1 VTAANIQ
8 WLTDVRDKSE
18 ETGKLALEAMR
29 VRSRRWRSRKEKEP
43 MFRSSRVGSAVEL
56 VTHDK
61 IESEGPVLLSMSTLT
76 DSRSDNLLNND
87 QVSINF
93 EPLHQAILIYTT
105 LSILPELQTSYQTDR
120 MAQSSL
126 IMSKLTAPHLLPT
139 TLPSVTNELLG
150 FFVVEIEVLR
160 TTIGFR
166 SMRQVED
173 LWDDVVKKLVE
184 LVGGSVKSQKDM
196 GFIVDVKDTL
206 TTFVQTIEVPISPS
220 HPRLSLNHIAS
231 LPDF

>member
-1 VTAANIQ
+1 
-8 WLTDVRDKSE
+8 
-18 ETGKLALEAMR
+18 
-29 VRSRRWRSRKEKEP
+29 
-43 MFRSSRVGSAVEL
+43 MFKSSRVGSAVEL

-61 IESEGPVLLSMSTLT
+61 IESEEDLVLASMGALT
-76 DSRSDNLLNND
+76 GFLSDNLLSND
-87 QVSINF
+87 QVNINF
-93 EPLHQAILIYTT
+93 EPLYQAILIYTT

-120 MAQSSL
+120 MAQASL
-126 IMSKLTAPHLLPT
+126 IMSKLTTPHLLPM

-173 LWDDVVKKLVE
+173 LWDDVVKTLVE
-184 LVGGSVKSQKDM
+184 LVGGSARSQKDM

-206 TTFVQTIEVPISPS
+206 TTFIQTIEVPVCPFFSS
-220 HPRLSLNHIAS
+220 ETVAYSEHLLAC
-231 LPDF
+231 